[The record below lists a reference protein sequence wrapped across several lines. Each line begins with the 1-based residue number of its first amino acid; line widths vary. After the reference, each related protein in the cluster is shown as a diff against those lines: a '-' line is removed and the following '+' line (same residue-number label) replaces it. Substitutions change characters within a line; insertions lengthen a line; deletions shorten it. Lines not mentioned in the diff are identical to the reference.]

1 MQLTLPLLRFYGTMA
16 RNEEIDFYYIGES
29 RIRRIQEETLL
40 RLRVRPEQILREPC
54 RGDRLLTALYLHR
67 PQHGGLRY
75 RDVWGHQFVRSI
87 YVVEPGRASPAR
99 IYIRR
104 GNTRTRNLTNE
115 AEVIAFLKKFDI
127 VPVSMDGLTCEAQ
140 ARLFASAET
149 IIGVHGAALTN
160 LLFASEGCKV
170 VEMFPS
176 EAQEAS
182 YFAAA
187 TYAKAE
193 YYYLLGDASVPRS
206 KYNFTIDLHK
216 LSRLLKM
223 AAIAG
228 RS

>member
-1 MQLTLPLLRFYGTMA
+1 
-16 RNEEIDFYYIGES
+16 
-29 RIRRIQEETLL
+29 
-40 RLRVRPEQILREPC
+40 
-54 RGDRLLTALYLHR
+54 
-67 PQHGGLRY
+67 
-75 RDVWGHQFVRSI
+75 
-87 YVVEPGRASPAR
+87 
-99 IYIRR
+99 
-104 GNTRTRNLTNE
+104 
-115 AEVIAFLKKFDI
+115 
-127 VPVSMDGLTCEAQ
+127 MDGLTCEAQ

-193 YYYLLGDASVPRS
+193 YYYLLGDASVLRS